1 MKVEKLKRWWGW
13 EDGSVMVEEW
23 GCDGGRM
30 GV

>member
-1 MKVEKLKRWWGW
+1 MEEWGC
-13 EDGSVMVEEW
+13 DGGRMGGGVMVEEW